1 MPSILSRLDYGARQA
16 LICTG
21 VNSIFWFSWSFGS
34 YQTIYLQE
42 VGFTASQLGLLN
54 ALTSI
59 LSIASVSFWGMV
71 SDRIG
76 SLRKVL
82 ITVLAGGVGLFALI
96 PLIPAGL
103 PYSTALFFCLVPLV
117 YFFRGSMSTYA
128 ENLLVRNSN
137 ELRLN
142 YGLLRSV
149 GSFLFMIGSFTISF
163 LLPTVGVAST
173 FWLTALLTVPAI
185 VLTFFAR
192 EPDARPPKKGE
203 KQKLNLG
210 ELFQNRAYV
219 SFLVFGFLLY
229 TGTNCEG
236 TFLPYFMADA
246 NIPSE
251 RHGIFLGARALLEI
265 PFLLLMVRLRRK
277 FPLRLLVMGPPLLM
291 GLECVLLGLWAHSF
305 PTMLVSCCFFG
316 LGNGLLIGSSLNYVY
331 ELAPAHLKASAQAF
345 FAAVS
350 SVAGV
355 LGNLTGG
362 VVYDAVGARPFYLL
376 VAAVFALSFAVFF
389 LTQRKRS
396 ASAHS

>member
-1 MPSILSRLDYGARQA
+1 
-16 LICTG
+16 
-21 VNSIFWFSWSFGS
+21 
-34 YQTIYLQE
+34 
-42 VGFTASQLGLLN
+42 
-54 ALTSI
+54 
-59 LSIASVSFWGMV
+59 
-71 SDRIG
+71 
-76 SLRKVL
+76 
-82 ITVLAGGVGLFALI
+82 
-96 PLIPAGL
+96 
-103 PYSTALFFCLVPLV
+103 
-117 YFFRGSMSTYA
+117 MSTYA

-185 VLTFFAR
+185 VLTLFAR

-251 RHGIFLGARALLEI
+251 RYGIFLGARALLEI
-265 PFLLLMVRLRRK
+265 PFLLLMVRLRRR

-291 GLECVLLGLWAHSF
+291 GMECVLLGLWAHSF

-350 SVAGV
+350 SVAGI

-362 VVYDAVGARPFYLL
+362 VVYDAVGARLFYLL

-396 ASAHS
+396 ASSHS

>member
-82 ITVLAGGVGLFALI
+82 ITVLVGGVGLFALI

-185 VLTFFAR
+185 VLTLFAR

-219 SFLVFGFLLY
+219 SFMVIGFLLY
-229 TGTNCEG
+229 TGSTCEG
-236 TFLPYFMADA
+236 TYLPYFMADA
-246 NIPSE
+246 NIPSV
-251 RHGIFLGARALLEI
+251 RYGIFLGARALLEI
-265 PFLLLMVRLRRK
+265 PFLLLMVRLRRR

-350 SVAGV
+350 SVAGF

-389 LTQRKRS
+389 LTQRKRT
-396 ASAHS
+396 ASSHS

>member
-42 VGFTASQLGLLN
+42 VGFTALSAGASQRPDLHSFHCLC
-54 ALTSI
+54 
-59 LSIASVSFWGMV
+59 SFWGMV

-96 PLIPAGL
+96 PSSRGL

-185 VLTFFAR
+185 VLTLFAR

-251 RHGIFLGARALLEI
+251 RYGIFLGARALLEH
-265 PFLLLMVRLRRK
+265 
-277 FPLRLLVMGPPLLM
+277 PLPAADGAPAPP
-291 GLECVLLGLWAHSF
+291 VPPA
-305 PTMLVSCCFFG
+305 PA
-316 LGNGLLIGSSLNYVY
+316 GNGP
-331 ELAPAHLKASAQAF
+331 APAHGDRVRPF
-345 FAAVS
+345 GAVGPLLPHH
-350 SVAGV
+350 AGV
-355 LGNLTGG
+355 LLLLRPGQRPAHRVLPQLCLRAGPRPPQSQRPGLFRRGLFCGG
-362 VVYDAVGARPFYLL
+362 YSG
-376 VAAVFALSFAVFF
+376 
-389 LTQRKRS
+389 
-396 ASAHS
+396 

>member
-82 ITVLAGGVGLFALI
+82 ITVLVGGVGLFALI

-210 ELFQNRAYV
+210 ELFQNKAYV
-219 SFLVFGFLLY
+219 SLLFFGLLLY
-229 TGTNCEG
+229 IATSCEG

-246 NIPSE
+246 GVPSE
-251 RHGIFLGARALLEI
+251 RYGIFMGWRALLEI
-265 PFLLLMVRLRRK
+265 PFLLLMVRLRRR
-277 FPLRLLVMGPPLLM
+277 FPLRVLVMGPPILM
-291 GLECVLLGLWAHSF
+291 GLECLFLGLWADSF
-305 PTMLVSCCFFG
+305 WSMLLCCTFYG

-345 FAAVS
+345 FSAVS
-350 SVAGV
+350 SVAGI
-355 LGNLTGG
+355 LGNLVGG
-362 VVYDAVGARPFYLL
+362 VVYDAVGAKGFYLL
-376 VAAVFALSFAVFF
+376 VAGVFLLSFGVFA
-389 LTQRKRS
+389 LTQRKRKNVP
-396 ASAHS
+396 A

>member
-1 MPSILSRLDYGARQA
+1 MKRIFSRLDYGARQS

-21 VNSIFWFSWSFGS
+21 VNSVFWLSWAFGS

-59 LSIASVSFWGMV
+59 LSIASVAFWGIV
-71 SDRIG
+71 SDRSG

-82 ITVLAGGVGLFALI
+82 IAVLAGGAGLFALI
-96 PLIPAGL
+96 PLIPTAL

-142 YGLLRSV
+142 YGLLRGI
-149 GSFLFMIGSFTISF
+149 GSFLFMAGSFLISF
-163 LLPTVGVAST
+163 LLPAVGVAST
-173 FWLTALLTVPAI
+173 FWMAGLLTLPAI
-185 VLTFFAR
+185 ALTFFAR
-192 EPDARPPKKGE
+192 EPNARPGKKGE

-210 ELFQNRAYV
+210 DLFQNRAYV
-219 SFLVFGFLLY
+219 CFLVFGFLLS
-229 TGTNCEG
+229 TATNCEN
-236 TFLPYFMADA
+236 TFLPYFMADVR
-246 NIPSE
+246 IPSE
-251 RHGIFLGARALLEI
+251 RYGIFLGVRALLEI
-265 PFLLLMVRLRRK
+265 PFLLLMVRLRRR

-331 ELAPAHLKASAQAF
+331 EMAPAHLKASAQAF
-345 FAAVS
+345 YTVVT
-350 SVAGV
+350 SVAGI
-355 LGNLTGG
+355 LGNLLGG
-362 VVYDAVGARPFYLL
+362 VVYDAVGARAFYLL
-376 VAAVFALSFAVFF
+376 VAGVFTVSFAVFLF
-389 LTQRKRS
+389 TQRKSPAPARP
-396 ASAHS
+396 

>member
-1 MPSILSRLDYGARQA
+1 MRSILSRLDYGARQA

-137 ELRLN
+137 ELRMN

-219 SFLVFGFLLY
+219 SFLVFDFLLY

-251 RHGIFLGARALLEI
+251 RYGIFLGARALLEI

-277 FPLRLLVMGPPLLM
+277 FPLRLLVMCPPLLM
-291 GLECVLLGLWAHSF
+291 GLECVLLGLWVHSF

-350 SVAGV
+350 SVAGI

-389 LTQRKRS
+389 LTQRKRTTS
-396 ASAHS
+396 SHS